1 MDKKYQPHKFEEK
14 HYKCWEENGYFKP
27 QGKGDPYCI
36 VIPPPNVTGTLH
48 MGHAFQDTIM
58 DSLTRYHRM
67 MGFNTLWQPGTDH
80 AGIATQ
86 MVVERILNAEG
97 LSRLDLNREDFIKR
111 VWEWK
116 EESGG
121 KISKQLRRIGASLD
135 WDRDCFT
142 MDEKLSEAVQTVFI
156 TLYEEG
162 LIYRGKRLVNWD
174 PVLHTALSD
183 LEVLSAEEEGNLWYL
198 EYPIKNS
205 NKLLTVATTRPE
217 TVMGDSAVAVNP
229 DDERYLNLIGK
240 NVILPIVN
248 REIPIIADDY
258 VESDFGTGCLKIT
271 PAHDFND
278 YEVGLRHK
286 LPIINI
292 FNDSAELNE
301 NVPKKFRGLSRES
314 AREVIVS
321 EFKKLGLLK
330 KIEKHKSKIPRG
342 DRSGVVVEPYLTD
355 QWFVDIKPLAEP
367 AIEAVKN
374 NDIQFVPDN
383 WKKTYFEWM
392 ENIQD
397 WCISRQLW
405 WGHRIPAWYDDNGN
419 TYVGKNEKE
428 IRQKFKINK
437 DINLSQDEDVLDTW
451 FSSALWPFST
461 QGWPE
466 NTESLKTFYP
476 GQVLVTGF
484 DIIFFWVARMIMM
497 GIKFKKEV
505 PFKKVYIHGLIRDQ
519 YGQKMSK
526 SKGNVLD
533 PIDLIKGS
541 SIENLLK
548 KRTSGLMQSHLK
560 PEIEK
565 NTIDEFPDGI
575 NSYGADALRYT
586 FASLATTGRDIRF
599 DMGRIEGYKNFCN
612 KLWNAAHYVIDNT
625 HNCNLSNEKIAC
637 SNPIDLWIRT
647 EQNKTINKVHKNFEN
662 YRLDLASQN
671 LYEFVWHEFCD
682 WYIELTK
689 AILND
694 NSIQD
699 SEKLG
704 TKKNLLIVLESI
716 LRLLHPIIPF
726 ITEEI
731 WLHIKDKFLFEDK
744 TIMTRQYPI
753 YDEKDT
759 YKKESSDIEWIK
771 KFILGI
777 RQIRGELNISPKIG
791 LEVLLKNYTP
801 KDTKIIKQHE
811 YLIKRTA
818 RVKEIK
824 LMDQNESE
832 PLSAA
837 ALHGKMK
844 ILVPLIDHIDIS
856 DEIARLEKQ
865 ATTLKNEILKSQ
877 KKLDNKGFREKAPK
891 SVVEEEQKRIKA
903 KSLLINELSAQID
916 HLIKLSNKS

>member
-97 LSRLDLNREDFIKR
+97 LSRLDLNREDFVKR

-142 MDEKLSEAVQTVFI
+142 MDEKLSEAVQSVFI

-183 LEVLSAEEEGNLWYL
+183 LEVLSAEEEGNLWHL

-301 NVPKKFRGLSRES
+301 NVPKKFRGLSREG

-497 GIKFKKEV
+497 GIKFKEEV

-731 WLHIKDKFLFEDK
+731 WLHIKDKFLFDDK

-753 YDEKDT
+753 YDEKNT

-777 RQIRGELNISPKIG
+777 RQIRGELNISPKIE
-791 LEVLLKNYTP
+791 LDVLLKNYTP

-891 SVVEEEQKRIKA
+891 SVVEEEQKRIKV

-916 HLIKLSNKS
+916 HLIRLRNKS

>member
-1 MDKKYQPHKFEEK
+1 MEKKYQPQKFEEK

-27 QGKGDPYCI
+27 KGKGDPYCI

-86 MVVERILNAEG
+86 MVVERILNAKG
-97 LSRLDLNREDFIKR
+97 QSRLDMNREDFIKR

-142 MDEKLSEAVQTVFI
+142 MDDKLSKAVQSVFI

-183 LEVLSAEEEGNLWYL
+183 LEVLSVEEEGNLWHL

-205 NKLLTVATTRPE
+205 NKTLTIATTRPE
-217 TVMGDSAVAVNP
+217 TMMGDSAVAVNP
-229 DDERYLNLIGK
+229 NDDRYRNLIGS
-240 NVILPIVN
+240 NVVLPILN

-286 LPIINI
+286 LPVINI

-301 NVPKKFRGLSRES
+301 NVPKKFRGLSREN

-321 EFKKLGLLK
+321 EFKTLGLLK
-330 KIEKHKSKIPRG
+330 KIEKHNSKIPRG

-355 QWFVDIKPLAEP
+355 QWFVDIKPLAKP

-419 TYVGKNEKE
+419 IFVGKNEKE
-428 IRQKFKINK
+428 IRRKFKIDKNV
-437 DINLSQDEDVLDTW
+437 NLSQDEDVLDTW

-466 NTESLKTFYP
+466 NTESLKKFYP

-497 GIKFKKEV
+497 GIKFKREV

-533 PIDLIKGS
+533 PIDLIEGS
-541 SIENLLK
+541 SIESLLK

-560 PEIEK
+560 PEIER

-575 NSYGADALRYT
+575 DSYGADALRYT

-625 HNCNLSNEKIAC
+625 HDCDLFDEKIVS

-647 EQNKTINKVHKNFEN
+647 EQNKTISKVHQNFEN

-671 LYEFVWHEFCD
+671 LYEFIWHEFCD

-731 WLHIKDKFLFEDK
+731 WLHIEDKFLFKDK
-744 TIMTRQYPI
+744 TIMTRKYPV
-753 YDEKDT
+753 YDENNI
-759 YKKESSDIEWIK
+759 YEKESSDIEWLK

-777 RQIRGELNISPKIG
+777 RQIRGELNISPKVE
-791 LEVLLKNYTP
+791 LDVFLKNYDP
-801 KDTKIIKQHE
+801 KDTKIIEQHE

-824 LMDQNESE
+824 LMNQNESE

-844 ILVPLIDHIDIS
+844 ILVPLIDHVDIS
-856 DEIARLEKQ
+856 YEITRLEKQ
-865 ATTLKNEILKSQ
+865 ATNLKNEISKSQ
-877 KKLDNKGFREKAPK
+877 KKLDNKGFQEKAPK
-891 SVVEEEQKRIKA
+891 SVIEQEQKRIKV

-916 HLIKLSNKS
+916 HLIKHRNKS

>member
-183 LEVLSAEEEGNLWYL
+183 LEVLSAEEEGNLWHL

-301 NVPKKFRGLSRES
+301 NVPKKFRGLSRGN

-497 GIKFKKEV
+497 GIKFKEEV

-625 HNCNLSNEKIAC
+625 HNCNLYNEKIAC

-753 YDEKDT
+753 YDDKNT

-777 RQIRGELNISPKIG
+777 RQIRGELNISPKIE
-791 LEVLLKNYTP
+791 LDVLLKNYTP

-891 SVVEEEQKRIKA
+891 SVVEEEQKRIKV

-916 HLIKLSNKS
+916 HLIRLRNKS

>member
-1 MDKKYQPHKFEEK
+1 MDKQYYPVEIEEK
-14 HYKCWEENGYFKP
+14 WSKIWSKRIFSNKDSNTSFS
-27 QGKGDPYCI
+27 Q

-97 LSRLDLNREDFIKR
+97 QSRLDMNREDFIKR

-142 MDEKLSEAVQTVFI
+142 MDDKLSKAVQSVFI

-183 LEVLSAEEEGNLWYL
+183 LEVLSVEEEGNLWHL

-205 NKLLTVATTRPE
+205 NKTLTIATTRPE
-217 TVMGDSAVAVNP
+217 TMMGDSAIAVNP
-229 DDERYLNLIGK
+229 NDDRYRNLIGS
-240 NVILPIVN
+240 NVVLPILN

-286 LPIINI
+286 LPVINI

-301 NVPKKFRGLSRES
+301 NVPKKFRGLSREN

-330 KIEKHKSKIPRG
+330 KIEKHNSKIPRG

-355 QWFVDIKPLAEP
+355 QWFVDIKPLAKP

-419 TYVGKNEKE
+419 IFVGKNEKE
-428 IRQKFKINK
+428 IRRKFKIDK
-437 DINLSQDEDVLDTW
+437 DVNLSQDEDVLDTW

-466 NTESLKTFYP
+466 NTESLKKFYP

-497 GIKFKKEV
+497 GIKFKREV

-533 PIDLIKGS
+533 PIDLIEGS
-541 SIENLLK
+541 SIESLLK

-560 PEIEK
+560 PEIER

-575 NSYGADALRYT
+575 DSYGADALRYT

-716 LRLLHPIIPF
+716 LRLLHPIMPF

-753 YDEKDT
+753 YDEKNT

-777 RQIRGELNISPKIG
+777 RQIRGELNISPKIE

-891 SVVEEEQKRIKA
+891 SVVEEEQKRIKV

-916 HLIKLSNKS
+916 HLIKLRNKS

>member
-1 MDKKYQPHKFEEK
+1 M
-14 HYKCWEENGYFKP
+14 
-27 QGKGDPYCI
+27 
-36 VIPPPNVTGTLH
+36 
-48 MGHAFQDTIM
+48 
-58 DSLTRYHRM
+58 
-67 MGFNTLWQPGTDH
+67 
-80 AGIATQ
+80 
-86 MVVERILNAEG
+86 
-97 LSRLDLNREDFIKR
+97 
-111 VWEWK
+111 
-116 EESGG
+116 
-121 KISKQLRRIGASLD
+121 
-135 WDRDCFT
+135 
-142 MDEKLSEAVQTVFI
+142 
-156 TLYEEG
+156 
-162 LIYRGKRLVNWD
+162 
-174 PVLHTALSD
+174 
-183 LEVLSAEEEGNLWYL
+183 
-198 EYPIKNS
+198 
-205 NKLLTVATTRPE
+205 
-217 TVMGDSAVAVNP
+217 
-229 DDERYLNLIGK
+229 
-240 NVILPIVN
+240 
-248 REIPIIADDY
+248 
-258 VESDFGTGCLKIT
+258 
-271 PAHDFND
+271 
-278 YEVGLRHK
+278 
-286 LPIINI
+286 
-292 FNDSAELNE
+292 
-301 NVPKKFRGLSRES
+301 
-314 AREVIVS
+314 
-321 EFKKLGLLK
+321 
-330 KIEKHKSKIPRG
+330 
-342 DRSGVVVEPYLTD
+342 
-355 QWFVDIKPLAEP
+355 AEP

-405 WGHRIPAWYDDNGN
+405 WGHRIPAWYDDEGN

-497 GIKFKKEV
+497 GIKFKEEV

-694 NSIQD
+694 NSIKD

-777 RQIRGELNISPKIG
+777 RQIRGELNISPKIE
-791 LEVLLKNYTP
+791 LEVLLKNCTP

-916 HLIKLSNKS
+916 HLSKLRNKS

>member
-97 LSRLDLNREDFIKR
+97 LSRLDLNREDFVKR

-183 LEVLSAEEEGNLWYL
+183 LEVLSAEEEGNLWHL

-301 NVPKKFRGLSRES
+301 NVPKKFRGLSRGN

-497 GIKFKKEV
+497 GIKFKEEV

-519 YGQKMSK
+519 YGLKMSK

-548 KRTSGLMQSHLK
+548 KRTSVLMQSHLK
-560 PEIEK
+560 PEIEN

-753 YDEKDT
+753 YDDKNT

-777 RQIRGELNISPKIG
+777 RQIRGELNISPKIE
-791 LEVLLKNYTP
+791 LDVLLKNYTP

-891 SVVEEEQKRIKA
+891 SVVEEEQKRIKV

-916 HLIKLSNKS
+916 HLIRLRNKS

>member
-1 MDKKYQPHKFEEK
+1 
-14 HYKCWEENGYFKP
+14 
-27 QGKGDPYCI
+27 
-36 VIPPPNVTGTLH
+36 
-48 MGHAFQDTIM
+48 
-58 DSLTRYHRM
+58 
-67 MGFNTLWQPGTDH
+67 
-80 AGIATQ
+80 
-86 MVVERILNAEG
+86 
-97 LSRLDLNREDFIKR
+97 
-111 VWEWK
+111 
-116 EESGG
+116 
-121 KISKQLRRIGASLD
+121 
-135 WDRDCFT
+135 
-142 MDEKLSEAVQTVFI
+142 
-156 TLYEEG
+156 
-162 LIYRGKRLVNWD
+162 
-174 PVLHTALSD
+174 
-183 LEVLSAEEEGNLWYL
+183 
-198 EYPIKNS
+198 
-205 NKLLTVATTRPE
+205 
-217 TVMGDSAVAVNP
+217 
-229 DDERYLNLIGK
+229 
-240 NVILPIVN
+240 
-248 REIPIIADDY
+248 
-258 VESDFGTGCLKIT
+258 
-271 PAHDFND
+271 
-278 YEVGLRHK
+278 
-286 LPIINI
+286 
-292 FNDSAELNE
+292 
-301 NVPKKFRGLSRES
+301 
-314 AREVIVS
+314 
-321 EFKKLGLLK
+321 
-330 KIEKHKSKIPRG
+330 
-342 DRSGVVVEPYLTD
+342 
-355 QWFVDIKPLAEP
+355 
-367 AIEAVKN
+367 
-374 NDIQFVPDN
+374 
-383 WKKTYFEWM
+383 
-392 ENIQD
+392 
-397 WCISRQLW
+397 
-405 WGHRIPAWYDDNGN
+405 
-419 TYVGKNEKE
+419 
-428 IRQKFKINK
+428 
-437 DINLSQDEDVLDTW
+437 
-451 FSSALWPFST
+451 
-461 QGWPE
+461 
-466 NTESLKTFYP
+466 
-476 GQVLVTGF
+476 
-484 DIIFFWVARMIMM
+484 MM

-647 EQNKTINKVHKNFEN
+647 EQNKTINKVHKNIEN

-704 TKKNLLIVLESI
+704 TKKNLLIILESI

-753 YDEKDT
+753 YDEKNT

>member
-1 MDKKYQPHKFEEK
+1 MEKKYQPQKFEEK

-27 QGKGDPYCI
+27 KGKGDPYCI

-97 LSRLDLNREDFIKR
+97 QSRLDMNREDFIKR

-142 MDEKLSEAVQTVFI
+142 MDDKLSKAVQSVFI

-183 LEVLSAEEEGNLWYL
+183 LEVLSVEEEGNLWHL

-205 NKLLTVATTRPE
+205 NKTLTIATTRPE
-217 TVMGDSAVAVNP
+217 TMMGDSAVAVNP
-229 DDERYLNLIGK
+229 NDDRYRNLIGS
-240 NVILPIVN
+240 NVVLPILS

-286 LPIINI
+286 LPVINI

-301 NVPKKFRGLSRES
+301 NVPKKFRGLSREN
-314 AREVIVS
+314 AREAIVS
-321 EFKKLGLLK
+321 EFKKLGFLK
-330 KIEKHKSKIPRG
+330 KIEKHNSKIPRG

-355 QWFVDIKPLAEP
+355 QWFVDIKPLAKP

-419 TYVGKNEKE
+419 IFVGKNEKE
-428 IRQKFKINK
+428 IRRKFKIDK
-437 DINLSQDEDVLDTW
+437 DVNLSQDEDVLDTW

-466 NTESLKTFYP
+466 NTESLKKFYP

-497 GIKFKKEV
+497 GIKFKREV

-533 PIDLIKGS
+533 PIDLIEGS
-541 SIENLLK
+541 SIESLLK

-560 PEIEK
+560 PEIER

-575 NSYGADALRYT
+575 DSYGADALRYT

-625 HNCNLSNEKIAC
+625 HNCDLFDEKVVS

-647 EQNKTINKVHKNFEN
+647 EQNKTISKVHQNFEN

-671 LYEFVWHEFCD
+671 LYEFIWHEFCD

-694 NSIQD
+694 NSIKD

-731 WLHIKDKFLFEDK
+731 WLHIEDKFLFKDK
-744 TIMTRQYPI
+744 TIMTRQYPV
-753 YDEKDT
+753 YDENNI
-759 YKKESSDIEWIK
+759 YEKESSDIEWLK

-777 RQIRGELNISPKIG
+777 RQIRGELNISPKVE
-791 LEVLLKNYTP
+791 LDVFLKNYDP
-801 KDTKIIKQHE
+801 KDTKIIEQHE

-824 LMDQNESE
+824 LMNQNESE

-844 ILVPLIDHIDIS
+844 ILVPLIDHVDIS
-856 DEIARLEKQ
+856 YEITRLEKQ
-865 ATTLKNEILKSQ
+865 ATNLKNEISKSQ
-877 KKLDNKGFREKAPK
+877 KKLDNKGFQEKAPK
-891 SVVEEEQKRIKA
+891 SVIEQEQKRIKV

-916 HLIKLSNKS
+916 HLIKHRNKS

>member
-1 MDKKYQPHKFEEK
+1 M
-14 HYKCWEENGYFKP
+14 
-27 QGKGDPYCI
+27 
-36 VIPPPNVTGTLH
+36 
-48 MGHAFQDTIM
+48 
-58 DSLTRYHRM
+58 
-67 MGFNTLWQPGTDH
+67 
-80 AGIATQ
+80 
-86 MVVERILNAEG
+86 
-97 LSRLDLNREDFIKR
+97 
-111 VWEWK
+111 
-116 EESGG
+116 
-121 KISKQLRRIGASLD
+121 
-135 WDRDCFT
+135 
-142 MDEKLSEAVQTVFI
+142 
-156 TLYEEG
+156 
-162 LIYRGKRLVNWD
+162 
-174 PVLHTALSD
+174 
-183 LEVLSAEEEGNLWYL
+183 
-198 EYPIKNS
+198 
-205 NKLLTVATTRPE
+205 
-217 TVMGDSAVAVNP
+217 
-229 DDERYLNLIGK
+229 
-240 NVILPIVN
+240 
-248 REIPIIADDY
+248 
-258 VESDFGTGCLKIT
+258 
-271 PAHDFND
+271 
-278 YEVGLRHK
+278 
-286 LPIINI
+286 
-292 FNDSAELNE
+292 
-301 NVPKKFRGLSRES
+301 PKKFRGLSRES

-497 GIKFKKEV
+497 GIKFKEEV

-716 LRLLHPIIPF
+716 LRLL
-726 ITEEI
+726 
-731 WLHIKDKFLFEDK
+731 
-744 TIMTRQYPI
+744 
-753 YDEKDT
+753 
-759 YKKESSDIEWIK
+759 
-771 KFILGI
+771 
-777 RQIRGELNISPKIG
+777 
-791 LEVLLKNYTP
+791 
-801 KDTKIIKQHE
+801 KQ
-811 YLIKRTA
+811 
-818 RVKEIK
+818 
-824 LMDQNESE
+824 S
-832 PLSAA
+832 
-837 ALHGKMK
+837 
-844 ILVPLIDHIDIS
+844 
-856 DEIARLEKQ
+856 
-865 ATTLKNEILKSQ
+865 
-877 KKLDNKGFREKAPK
+877 
-891 SVVEEEQKRIKA
+891 
-903 KSLLINELSAQID
+903 
-916 HLIKLSNKS
+916 